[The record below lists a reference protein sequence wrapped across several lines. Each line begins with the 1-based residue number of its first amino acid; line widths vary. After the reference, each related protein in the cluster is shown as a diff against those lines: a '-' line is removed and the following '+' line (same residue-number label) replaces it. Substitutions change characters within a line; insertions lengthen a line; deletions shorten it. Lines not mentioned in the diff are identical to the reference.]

1 MSGRRAQAWVW
12 FDLATVA
19 VWAGNRAGLAV
30 CLLAAAVLIG
40 FGQVQLAGVAL
51 LAAAVWEQRRYS
63 RTLAA
68 RVARLERVH
77 AR

>member
-1 MSGRRAQAWVW
+1 MSRRRTQDWAW
-12 FDLATVA
+12 FDLVTVVSWA
-19 VWAGNRAGLAV
+19 VNLAGLAV
-30 CLLAAAVLIG
+30 CLIAAAVLVG

-63 RTLAA
+63 RGLAE
-68 RVARLERVH
+68 RVARLERVS